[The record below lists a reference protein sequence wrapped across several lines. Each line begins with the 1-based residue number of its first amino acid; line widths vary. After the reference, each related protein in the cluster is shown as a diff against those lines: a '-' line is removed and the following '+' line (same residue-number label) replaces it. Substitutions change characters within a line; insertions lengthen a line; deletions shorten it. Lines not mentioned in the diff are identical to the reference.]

1 MNKFKILK
9 STKKILIATNNPGK
23 FKEIKELLPKKI
35 RYFKPRD
42 FNMKE
47 PVENGKTFQANA
59 KIKSEIKS
67 SLIYPVIIFVLAI
80 TVSLALLIF
89 IVPTFEE
96 MFADMGATLPAL
108 TRFMLSLS
116 RFVTSSTFVI
126 SAPLII
132 FSAIYLFFMTKIKIK
147 QKYLGFSGLSLY
159 VIYVFFSDICSSR
172 KLKVNCKYK

>member
-1 MNKFKILK
+1 MIEAGEAGDL
-9 STKKILIATNNPGK
+9 SEVLERIAS
-23 FKEIKELLPKKI
+23 LL
-35 RYFKPRD
+35 
-42 FNMKE
+42 E
-47 PVENGKTFQANA
+47 ANA

-96 MFADMGATLPAL
+96 MFAGMGATLPAL

-116 RFVTSSTFVI
+116 RFVTSSTFVV

-132 FSAIYLFFMTKIKIK
+132 FSLIYLFNFTYRTYKGRLLIDQFILKIH
-147 QKYLGFSGLSLY
+147 YLVILY
-159 VIYVFFSDICSSR
+159 LWVNWPHYAIHFVH
-172 KLKVNCKYK
+172 LKAGIPL